1 MNPKRKN
8 RLYLA
13 AFLLVAV
20 GGTAAALMLALGEN
34 MNLFYE
40 PAEVVAGVAPRG
52 EVIRAGGMVEEGSV
66 VRSTD
71 SLDVR
76 FVLSDR
82 AGAEFTVRYTGILPD
97 LFREGQ
103 GILVEGQLEPNGVF
117 AAHEVLAK
125 HDENYMSPELVDMM
139 ARESE
144 SGSESSGSLSGSLPR
159 TNKESKIDS

>member
-13 AFLLVAV
+13 VFLLVAV
-20 GGTAAALMLALGEN
+20 GGSATALFLALDEN

-40 PAEVVAGVAPRG
+40 PAQVVSGEAPQG
-52 EVIRAGGMVEEGSV
+52 KVIRAGGMVEEGSV

-71 SLDVR
+71 SLDVQ

-82 AGAEFTVRYTGILPD
+82 AGSEFTVAYTGILPD

-103 GILVEGQLEPNGVF
+103 GILVEGQLTSDGTF

-125 HDENYMSPELVDMM
+125 HDENYMPPELIDM
-139 ARESE
+139 A
-144 SGSESSGSLSGSLPR
+144 
-159 TNKESKIDS
+159 KESQGAPVESKLGS